1 MRVGSAGDSSFSFS
15 KLASLRVSSRLE
27 ISKCDGPVPS
37 RPYAPAMETA
47 LVQCPT
53 CFETF
58 EVVMPPPGELPAEM
72 DYDCEVCCRPLI
84 LVFDESGAYARGL
97 GE

>member
-1 MRVGSAGDSSFSFS
+1 MD
-15 KLASLRVSSRLE
+15 
-27 ISKCDGPVPS
+27 
-37 RPYAPAMETA
+37 TA

-58 EVVMPPPGELPAEM
+58 EVVMPPPEELPAEM
-72 DYDCEVCCRPLI
+72 DYDCEICCRPLI
-84 LVFDESGAYARGL
+84 LVFDESGAYTRGL

>member
-1 MRVGSAGDSSFSFS
+1 MVYGFGLGCGFKNGTPQPVTSNINS
-15 KLASLRVSSRLE
+15 KPVKLVLFLA
-27 ISKCDGPVPS
+27 

-58 EVVMPPPGELPAEM
+58 EVVMPPPEELPAEM
-72 DYDCEVCCRPLI
+72 DYDCEICCRPLI
-84 LVFDESGAYARGL
+84 LVFDESGAYARGI

>member
-1 MRVGSAGDSSFSFS
+1 MKMGPPQPVTSNIDCGRV
-15 KLASLRVSSRLE
+15 KLVLFHP
-27 ISKCDGPVPS
+27 GG
-37 RPYAPAMETA
+37 YAPAMETA

-58 EVVMPPPGELPAEM
+58 EVVMPPPEELPAEM
-72 DYDCEVCCRPLI
+72 DYDCEICCRPLI

>member
-1 MRVGSAGDSSFSFS
+1 
-15 KLASLRVSSRLE
+15 
-27 ISKCDGPVPS
+27 
-37 RPYAPAMETA
+37 META

-58 EVVMPPPGELPAEM
+58 EVVMPPPEELPAEM
-72 DYDCEVCCRPLI
+72 DYDCEICCRPMTI
-84 LVFDESGAYARGL
+84 VFTREGVWAKGL